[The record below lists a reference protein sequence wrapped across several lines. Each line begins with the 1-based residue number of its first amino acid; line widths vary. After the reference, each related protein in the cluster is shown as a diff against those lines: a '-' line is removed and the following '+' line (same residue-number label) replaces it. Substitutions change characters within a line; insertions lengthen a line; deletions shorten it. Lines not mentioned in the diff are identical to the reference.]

1 MLATSKI
8 EAIST
13 VKTDT
18 EKYTLILN
26 EPTQMAINSFYSTE
40 FSSIPNNTNAEI
52 IFGSTEITKDW
63 NSNQISDRINTSKAH
78 EYNTYYNPYH
88 SFMEKVKFVLKI
100 FFIKI
105 F

>member
-1 MLATSKI
+1 MLTTSKI

-63 NSNQISDRINTSKAH
+63 NSNQISDRINTSREH

-88 SFMEKVKFVLKI
+88 SFMDKSEI
-100 FFIKI
+100 CSEDFFIKI